1 MENTNNNEVKE
12 VVEEV
17 TETVEAVETAE
28 AKEVK
33 ETKKEN
39 KKDNNRRT
47 NNRRNTREVVKE
59 FDERVVQINRIS
71 KTVKGG
77 RKMRF
82 AAIVVVGDK
91 KGRVGYGLGK
101 ANEVPDAIRK
111 ASETA
116 KKNVKRIPLVDG
128 YRTIP
133 HATVGRYGA
142 GEVVLRPAAQG
153 TGIVAGGVV
162 RAILE
167 LAGATDVIT
176 KCVGSRTPINQVHA
190 TMKALTELK
199 TVNSVAKLRG
209 IKVDEVR

>member
-17 TETVEAVETAE
+17 TETTEAVETAE

-33 ETKKEN
+33 ETKKEGR
-39 KKDNNRRT
+39 KDNRRP
-47 NNRRNTREVVKE
+47 NNKRNTREVVKE

-133 HATVGRYGA
+133 HATIGRYGA
-142 GEVVLRPAAQG
+142 GEVVLRPAAEG

>member
-12 VVEEV
+12 VTEEV
-17 TETVEAVETAE
+17 VETVEAVEAE
-28 AKEVK
+28 AEVK

-39 KKDNNRRT
+39 KRDNNRRT
-47 NNRRNTREVVKE
+47 ANNRRNTREVVKE

-133 HATVGRYGA
+133 HATIGRFGA
-142 GEVVLRPAAQG
+142 GEVVLRPAAEG

>member
-1 MENTNNNEVKE
+1 MENTN
-12 VVEEV
+12 
-17 TETVEAVETAE
+17 
-28 AKEVK
+28 
-33 ETKKEN
+33 
-39 KKDNNRRT
+39 KDNKRENRRP
-47 NNRRNTREVVKE
+47 NRRFTKEVKE

-91 KGRVGYGLGK
+91 KGNVGYGLGK

-111 ASETA
+111 AKEAA
-116 KKNVKRIPLVDG
+116 KKNVTRISLVDG
-128 YRTIP
+128 NRTIP
-133 HATVGRYGA
+133 HAITGRYGA
-142 GEVVLRPAAQG
+142 GEVALRPAAEG

-162 RAILE
+162 RAVLE

-176 KCVGSRTPINQVHA
+176 KCVGSRTPINQLHA
-190 TMKALTELK
+190 TMQALNNLK

-209 IKVDEVR
+209 LKVEEVR

>member
-1 MENTNNNEVKE
+1 MENTNKDNRRDNRRPRRFN
-12 VVEEV
+12 
-17 TETVEAVETAE
+17 
-28 AKEVK
+28 KEVK
-33 ETKKEN
+33 EFE
-39 KKDNNRRT
+39 
-47 NNRRNTREVVKE
+47 
-59 FDERVVQINRIS
+59 ERVVQINRIS

-133 HATVGRYGA
+133 HAITGRFGA
-142 GEVVLRPAAQG
+142 GEVVLRPAAPG
-153 TGIVAGGVV
+153 TGIVAGGGVTLV
-162 RAILE
+162 N
-167 LAGATDVIT
+167 LAY
-176 KCVGSRTPINQVHA
+176 QVHD
-190 TMKALTELK
+190 
-199 TVNSVAKLRG
+199 VSVARHVEQHPQRLAAKP
-209 IKVDEVR
+209 IDVV

>member
-1 MENTNNNEVKE
+1 MENTNKDIKKQDRPERKPFKKQFNREVKE
-12 VVEEV
+12 FE
-17 TETVEAVETAE
+17 
-28 AKEVK
+28 
-33 ETKKEN
+33 
-39 KKDNNRRT
+39 D
-47 NNRRNTREVVKE
+47 
-59 FDERVVQINRIS
+59 RVVQINRIS

-82 AAIVVVGDK
+82 AAIVVIGDK
-91 KGRVGYGLGK
+91 KGRVGYGIGK

-111 ASETA
+111 AGEA
-116 KKNVKRIPLVDG
+116 ARKNVSRIPLVDN

-133 HATVGRYGA
+133 HATTGYYGA
-142 GEVVLRPAAQG
+142 GQVVLRPAAPG

-162 RAILE
+162 RAVLE
-167 LAGATDVIT
+167 LAGTTDVIS

-209 IKVDEVR
+209 VKVEDVR

>member
-1 MENTNNNEVKE
+1 MEENTEVK
-12 VVEEV
+12 VEEV
-17 TETVEAVETAE
+17 KAEVKPE
-28 AKEVK
+28 AKK
-33 ETKKEN
+33 EFKKDFSRRPN
-39 KKDNNRRT
+39 KKFDKA
-47 NNRRNTREVVKE
+47 VKE

-77 RKMRF
+77 RRMRF

-101 ANEVPDAIRK
+101 AAEVPDAIRK
-111 ASETA
+111 ASEAA

-133 HATVGRYGA
+133 HATIGRYGA
-142 GEVVLRPAAQG
+142 GEVVLRPAAEG

-199 TVNSVAKLRG
+199 TVNGVAKLRG
-209 IKVDEVR
+209 LKVDEVR

>member
-1 MENTNNNEVKE
+1 MENTN
-12 VVEEV
+12 
-17 TETVEAVETAE
+17 
-28 AKEVK
+28 KEVK
-33 ETKKEN
+33 
-39 KKDNNRRT
+39 KDNTNTKRPNNT
-47 NNRRNTREVVKE
+47 NNRRFRNEEKE
-59 FDERVVQINRIS
+59 FEERVVQINRIS

-91 KGRVGYGLGK
+91 KGRVGYALGK

-111 ASETA
+111 ATESA
-116 KKNVKRIPLVDG
+116 KKNVVRIPLVDG

-133 HATVGRYGA
+133 HETVGKYGA
-142 GEVVLRPAAQG
+142 GEVVLRPAAEG

-199 TVNSVAKLRG
+199 TIDSVAKLRG
-209 IKVDEVR
+209 IDKKDVR

>member
-1 MENTNNNEVKE
+1 MENTN
-12 VVEEV
+12 
-17 TETVEAVETAE
+17 
-28 AKEVK
+28 
-33 ETKKEN
+33 
-39 KKDNNRRT
+39 KDNIKRDNRRPNNRRF
-47 NNRRNTREVVKE
+47 NREVKE

-111 ASETA
+111 ASEAA

-128 YRTIP
+128 NRTIP
-133 HATVGRYGA
+133 HAVTGTFGA
-142 GEVVLRPAAQG
+142 GEVVMRPAAPG

-162 RAILE
+162 RAVLE

-190 TMKALTELK
+190 TMKALNELK

-209 IKVDEVR
+209 LKVDEVR

>member
-1 MENTNNNEVKE
+1 MENTN
-12 VVEEV
+12 
-17 TETVEAVETAE
+17 
-28 AKEVK
+28 
-33 ETKKEN
+33 
-39 KKDNNRRT
+39 KDNRRDNRRP
-47 NNRRNTREVVKE
+47 RRFTKDVKE
-59 FDERVVQINRIS
+59 FEERVVQINRIS

-91 KGRVGYGLGK
+91 KGRVGYALGK

-111 ASETA
+111 ASEMA

-128 YRTIP
+128 NRTIP
-133 HATVGRYGA
+133 HETVGRFGA
-142 GEVVLRPAAQG
+142 GQVVLRPAAPG

-190 TMKALTELK
+190 TMSALTDLK
-199 TVNSVAKLRG
+199 TVNSVARLRG
-209 IKVDEVR
+209 LDVKDVR

>member
-1 MENTNNNEVKE
+1 MENTNKDNKRENRRPNNNRRFNREVKE
-12 VVEEV
+12 FE
-17 TETVEAVETAE
+17 
-28 AKEVK
+28 
-33 ETKKEN
+33 
-39 KKDNNRRT
+39 
-47 NNRRNTREVVKE
+47 
-59 FDERVVQINRIS
+59 ERVVQINRIS

-77 RKMRF
+77 RRMRF

-91 KGRVGYGLGK
+91 KGRVGYALGK

-111 ASETA
+111 ASEAA

-133 HATVGRYGA
+133 HATTGRYGA

-167 LAGATDVIT
+167 LAGATDVIS

-190 TMKALTELK
+190 TITALTELK

-209 IKVDEVR
+209 MKVEEVR

>member
-1 MENTNNNEVKE
+1 MENTNKDKRERKPF
-12 VVEEV
+12 
-17 TETVEAVETAE
+17 
-28 AKEVK
+28 
-33 ETKKEN
+33 N
-39 KKDNNRRT
+39 KKFNKD
-47 NNRRNTREVVKE
+47 VKE
-59 FDERVVQINRIS
+59 FEERVVQINRIS

-77 RKMRF
+77 RRMRF

-91 KGRVGYGLGK
+91 KGRVGYGIGK

-116 KKNVKRIPLVDG
+116 KKNVVRIPLVDG

-133 HATVGRYGA
+133 HATVGNYGA
-142 GEVVLRPAAQG
+142 GQIVLRPAANG

-162 RAILE
+162 RAVLE
-167 LAGATDVIT
+167 LAGATDVIS

-209 IKVDEVR
+209 LKVEEIR

>member
-1 MENTNNNEVKE
+1 MENTEVKTE

-17 TETVEAVETAE
+17 AKQESKPE
-28 AKEVK
+28 AKK
-33 ETKKEN
+33 ESKKEFSRRPN
-39 KKDNNRRT
+39 KKFDKAP
-47 NNRRNTREVVKE
+47 KE

-77 RKMRF
+77 RRMRF

-101 ANEVPDAIRK
+101 AAEVPDAIRK
-111 ASETA
+111 ASEAA

-133 HATVGRYGA
+133 HATVGNYGA
-142 GEVVLRPAAQG
+142 GQVVLRPAAEG

-199 TVNSVAKLRG
+199 TVNSVAKARG
-209 IKVDEVR
+209 LKVEEVR

>member
-1 MENTNNNEVKE
+1 MENTNKDN
-12 VVEEV
+12 
-17 TETVEAVETAE
+17 
-28 AKEVK
+28 
-33 ETKKEN
+33 KKEF
-39 KKDNNRRT
+39 KGRPNRKFDKAP
-47 NNRRNTREVVKE
+47 KE

-82 AAIVVVGDK
+82 AAIVVCGDK
-91 KGRVGYGLGK
+91 KGRVGYGIGK

-111 ASETA
+111 ASEA
-116 KKNVKRIPLVDG
+116 ARKNVYRIPLIDG

-133 HATVGRYGA
+133 HTAIGRFGA
-142 GEVVLRPAAQG
+142 GEVVLRPAAEG

-209 IKVDEVR
+209 LKVEEVR

>member
-1 MENTNNNEVKE
+1 MENTNKDN
-12 VVEEV
+12 
-17 TETVEAVETAE
+17 
-28 AKEVK
+28 
-33 ETKKEN
+33 KKEN
-39 KKDNNRRT
+39 RRPTNRRF
-47 NNRRNTREVVKE
+47 NKEVKE

-111 ASETA
+111 ASEAA

-133 HATVGRYGA
+133 HATTGRFGA
-142 GEVVLRPAAQG
+142 GEVVLRPAAPG

-190 TMKALTELK
+190 TMKALSELK

-209 IKVDEVR
+209 MKVEEVR

>member
-1 MENTNNNEVKE
+1 MENTNKDNKRERKPFNKKFNREVKE
-12 VVEEV
+12 FE
-17 TETVEAVETAE
+17 
-28 AKEVK
+28 
-33 ETKKEN
+33 
-39 KKDNNRRT
+39 
-47 NNRRNTREVVKE
+47 
-59 FDERVVQINRIS
+59 ERVVQINRIS

-91 KGRVGYGLGK
+91 KGRVGYGIGK

-116 KKNVKRIPLVDG
+116 KKNVARIPLVDG

-133 HATVGRYGA
+133 HATVGNYGA
-142 GEVVLRPAAQG
+142 GQIVLRPAAQG

-167 LAGATDVIT
+167 LAGATDVIS

-209 IKVDEVR
+209 IKVEEVR

>member
-1 MENTNNNEVKE
+1 MENTN
-12 VVEEV
+12 
-17 TETVEAVETAE
+17 
-28 AKEVK
+28 KEVK
-33 ETKKEN
+33 KDNTNTKRPN
-39 KKDNNRRT
+39 NNNRRFKPK
-47 NNRRNTREVVKE
+47 EKE
-59 FDERVVQINRIS
+59 FEERVVQINRIS

-91 KGRVGYGLGK
+91 KGRVGYALGK

-111 ASETA
+111 ATESA
-116 KKNVKRIPLVDG
+116 KKNVKRIPLVDN

-133 HATVGRYGA
+133 HETIGRYGA
-142 GEVVLRPAAQG
+142 GEVVLRPAAEG

-199 TVNSVAKLRG
+199 TVDSVAKLRG
-209 IKVDEVR
+209 IARKDVR

>member
-12 VVEEV
+12 VTEEV
-17 TETVEAVETAE
+17 VETVEAVEAE
-28 AKEVK
+28 AEVK

-39 KKDNNRRT
+39 KRDNNRRT
-47 NNRRNTREVVKE
+47 ANNRRNTREVVKE

-133 HATVGRYGA
+133 HATVGRFGA
-142 GEVVLRPAAQG
+142 GEVVLRPAAEG

>member
-1 MENTNNNEVKE
+1 MENTNKDNKRENRRPNNNRRFNREVKE
-12 VVEEV
+12 FE
-17 TETVEAVETAE
+17 
-28 AKEVK
+28 
-33 ETKKEN
+33 
-39 KKDNNRRT
+39 
-47 NNRRNTREVVKE
+47 
-59 FDERVVQINRIS
+59 ERVVQINRIS

-77 RKMRF
+77 RRMRF

-91 KGRVGYGLGK
+91 KGRVGYSLGK

-111 ASETA
+111 ASEAA
-116 KKNVKRIPLVDG
+116 KKNLKRIPLVDG

-133 HATVGRYGA
+133 HATTGRYGA

-190 TMKALTELK
+190 TMKALNELK

-209 IKVDEVR
+209 MKVEEVR

>member
-1 MENTNNNEVKE
+1 MENTNKENKRERKPFNKKFNREVKE
-12 VVEEV
+12 FE
-17 TETVEAVETAE
+17 
-28 AKEVK
+28 
-33 ETKKEN
+33 
-39 KKDNNRRT
+39 
-47 NNRRNTREVVKE
+47 
-59 FDERVVQINRIS
+59 ERVVQINRIS

-91 KGRVGYGLGK
+91 KGRVGYAIGK

-111 ASETA
+111 ASEAA
-116 KKNVKRIPLVDG
+116 KKNVSRIPLVDG

-133 HATVGRYGA
+133 HATTGVYGA
-142 GEVVLRPAAQG
+142 GNVVLRPAAPG

-190 TMKALTELK
+190 TMAALTNLK

-209 IKVDEVR
+209 IKVEEVR

>member
-1 MENTNNNEVKE
+1 MENTNKPEVKKE
-12 VVEEV
+12 RKPFKKPF
-17 TETVEAVETAE
+17 T
-28 AKEVK
+28 KEVK
-33 ETKKEN
+33 EFE
-39 KKDNNRRT
+39 
-47 NNRRNTREVVKE
+47 
-59 FDERVVQINRIS
+59 ERVVQINRIS

-82 AAIVVVGDK
+82 AAIIVVGDK
-91 KGRVGYGLGK
+91 KGRVGYGIGK

-111 ASETA
+111 ASEAA
-116 KKNVKRIPLVDG
+116 KKNVSGIPLVDG

-133 HATVGRYGA
+133 HATVGIYGA
-142 GEVVLRPAAQG
+142 GNVVLRPAAPG

-162 RAILE
+162 RAVLE
-167 LAGATDVIT
+167 LAGATDVVS

-209 IKVDEVR
+209 MKVEEIR